1 LERSVAQLG
10 DGVREHQRDRG
21 ASDLAASVFEYGGE
35 RVSELANVG
44 RRICWPVRGLRHRV
58 LLMSLTV
65 ARLMAAK
72 GHSTREIA
80 KITGWGFNTI
90 ARDLRVPNDTE
101 SVPNGTARPSLT
113 GGREASRAEIA
124 AKGR

>member
-1 LERSVAQLG
+1 
-10 DGVREHQRDRG
+10 
-21 ASDLAASVFEYGGE
+21 
-35 RVSELANVG
+35 
-44 RRICWPVRGLRHRV
+44 
-58 LLMSLTV
+58 MSLTV